1 VIIYI
6 QSLNKEYV
14 VTKKKI
20 FNKWLPA
27 NELGIKEGYLEGA
40 RFTGAGGYLDAVI
53 YANGQA
59 AIVGYMSCGS
69 KESAEKCA
77 KEAVSYNGNSAYS
90 VRLDC
95 DRTIKF
101 HELFG
106 E

>member
-1 VIIYI
+1 M
-6 QSLNKEYV
+6 N
-14 VTKKKI
+14 KKKI

-27 NELGIKEGYLEGA
+27 NELGIKEGYKEGA

-59 AIVGYMSCGS
+59 GIIGYMSCGS
-69 KESAEKCA
+69 KESAEKYA
-77 KEAVSYNGNSAYS
+77 KEGVSYNGNPAYS
-90 VRLDC
+90 VRRDC

-101 HELFG
+101 HNLFG

>member
-1 VIIYI
+1 MA
-6 QSLNKEYV
+6 
-14 VTKKKI
+14 KKKI

-27 NELGIKEGYLEGA
+27 NELGIKEGYIEGA
-40 RFTGAGGYLDAVI
+40 RFTGEGGYLDAVI

-59 AIVGYMSCGS
+59 SIVGYISCDS

-77 KEAVSYNGNSAYS
+77 KEAVFYYGAYS

-101 HELFG
+101 HDLFG